1 MGPVTRPLPLR
12 LALAGAAIAGLA
24 LVAPTHATAAG
35 VPEPSPQAPQRAR
48 LLAQPGHGKAVVDA
62 LGDKLPAAAT
72 TNRMSPT
79 ALRAVL
85 ENDPTAWVGEDG
97 QLYYVEKAEALS
109 ATAGLTAGAATATY
123 PEGDTFA
130 LHSLPG
136 SNHTIFLDFDGGSVS
151 GTWWNASGG
160 MPARF
165 YSGFTLD
172 GDPTT
177 FTSAELAYIQQVWRI
192 VAEKY
197 APFDVDVTTQDPG
210 ADGYNRGS
218 SLDQTYGDHVMI
230 TDDAGAVTS
239 ACNNNCSGIAL
250 VGTFGSTS
258 DNTGYLEPA
267 WVFSSMTSHSA
278 VLTAHTVA
286 HEVGH
291 TFGLQHDG
299 VTGGASYYSGQG
311 NWFPIMGSGVKG
323 VGQFSK
329 GEYAGANNTQDDL
342 AVIAANGAP
351 LRVDDHADGT
361 MLAEPLATGG
371 VVDGVIGTR
380 SDNDVFAVNHNC
392 ASNLTARATGVG
404 AGASL
409 DMSVTVTDALGTVVG
424 AANPTSG
431 QTSSW
436 PALPTGMD
444 AQVTVPAG
452 VGTYYVR
459 IDGVG
464 NGDAASS
471 GYSDYASVGEYVLA
485 ISACDGTMPTVT
497 TPVTPTGV
505 TTTTTTTTTHAG
517 LPSTPGIG
525 LASSGRRGGPVT
537 ATVRWRSPASNG
549 GAAIVGYRI
558 KAERLARSG
567 RVARVLTSA
576 LVSSSQQALTLHL
589 PRGHYRFRI
598 VALNPVGASP
608 MSAPSRAVIAR

>member
-1 MGPVTRPLPLR
+1 MGGVTRPLPLR
-12 LALAGAAIAGLA
+12 LALAAAAALTLA
-24 LVAPTHATAAG
+24 APAHATAAG
-35 VPEPSPQAPQRAR
+35 VPSPSPQASQRSH
-48 LLAQPGHGKAVVDA
+48 LLARSGHGQAVVDA
-62 LGDKLPAAAT
+62 LGDKLPAAAA
-72 TNRMSPT
+72 TNRMSST
-79 ALRAVL
+79 ALRSVL
-85 ENDPTAWVGEDG
+85 ENDPTAWLGQDG
-97 QLYYVEKAEALS
+97 QLFYVEKAEALG
-109 ATAGLTAGAATATY
+109 ATTGLTAGAATATY
-123 PEGDTFA
+123 PEADTFA

-136 SNHTIFLDFDGGSVS
+136 SNHTIYLDFRGGTVS
-151 GTWWNASGG
+151 GTWWNTASGG
-160 MPARF
+160 MPAR
-165 YSGFTLD
+165 YYTGFTLD
-172 GDPTT
+172 SDPTT
-177 FTSAELAYIQQVWRI
+177 FSSAELAYIQQVWRI

-210 ADGYNRGS
+210 PDAYNRS
-218 SLDQTYGDHVMI
+218 SALDQTYGDHVMI

-239 ACNNNCSGIAL
+239 ACSNNCSGIAL
-250 VGTFGSTS
+250 MDTFDNTS

-291 TFGLQHDG
+291 TFGLLHDG
-299 VTGGASYYSGQG
+299 VTGGSAYYSGQG

-323 VGQFSK
+323 VGQFSQ
-329 GEYAGANNTQDDL
+329 GEYTAANNTQDDL

-351 LRVDDHADGT
+351 LRPDDHSDGT
-361 MLAEPLATGG
+361 VLAEPLAPGG
-371 VVDGVIGTR
+371 VVSGVIGTR
-380 SDNDVFAVNHNC
+380 TDTDVFAVNHNC
-392 ASNLTARATGVG
+392 TTNLTARATGIG

-409 DMSVTVTDALGTVVG
+409 DMSVTVTDALGNVVG
-424 AANPTSG
+424 SANPPSG

-464 NGDAASS
+464 NGDPATT
-471 GYSDYASVGEYVLA
+471 GYSDYGSVGEYVLA
-485 ISACDGTMPTVT
+485 ISACDGTIPPVT
-497 TPVTPTGV
+497 TPVAPTGV
-505 TTTTTTTTTHAG
+505 TTTTTTTRAG
-517 LPSTPGIG
+517 LPSMPGIG
-525 LASSGRRGGPVT
+525 LASSGRPGGTVT

-576 LVSSSQQALTLHL
+576 MVSAGQQALTMHL

-608 MSAPSRAVIAR
+608 MSAASRAVIAR